1 MKVKRAHRDVAY
13 GITVWF
19 LVMLVNCYGDSK
31 NSNNPYSRISP
42 WGRQLKPAAIYI
54 SKRINISGVRNR
66 RVTSWKETT
75 ERFVG
80 LTACWHHS
88 RTSTPPSRKL
98 RDAVKTGSGSANE
111 NDVPGRERT
120 VSVGMLRSARV
131 DDGERNHH
139 WPWLGKKVWSMGN

>member
-1 MKVKRAHRDVAY
+1 MKEKKGTPRRSLWNYSLVSRDASELLWRFEEFKQSILQNLTL
-13 GITVWF
+13 G
-19 LVMLVNCYGDSK
+19 
-31 NSNNPYSRISP
+31 
-42 WGRQLKPAAIYI
+42 AAIETGCHLHI
-54 SKRINISGVRNR
+54 QTNQCLGRNR

-80 LTACWHHS
+80 LSACWHHS